1 MEWGARLSPGFALM
15 LVLEQDDPEL
25 YTKIQ
30 EKNLIRQ
37 YDLVRSNWTFAA
49 GENNSTR
56 NAFGIIAHR
65 TTPPFG
71 RLTKPGRRA
80 ITTSAIWRATL
91 LISWRISFVMPLRE
105 SEKLPWR
112 TPYVATLGMSFRAS
126 NAAEAAC
133 ERTGR
138 SAA

>member
-49 GENNSTR
+49 GENNST
-56 NAFGIIAHR
+56 GTHS
-65 TTPPFG
+65 G
-71 RLTKPGRRA
+71 
-80 ITTSAIWRATL
+80 
-91 LISWRISFVMPLRE
+91 
-105 SEKLPWR
+105 
-112 TPYVATLGMSFRAS
+112 
-126 NAAEAAC
+126 
-133 ERTGR
+133 
-138 SAA
+138 